1 MGKKQLLILLTLFAL
16 LSSACAYIVIPA
28 DLMVTPTST
37 VSLGWSGVITNIE
50 KSDTGDLHIEISIKN
65 DTQAWSAMKAAETKP
80 AILIASDGKK
90 TNCDTIFVGTGET
103 RIAPGFQVRGYTV
116 GTIKDPKTQLL
127 YVDCNGI
134 AKSSGAKLS
143 IEYSYITGAYD
154 LHIPSVP
161 TNGTMILE
169 LDQVAKDMQYP
180 VSTPIAGLVEKIG
193 DKVSAINSFALILT
207 DVKRTDT
214 GLELFWQAE
223 NPSDYPNYVHIGTP
237 PVVGADGVI
246 YGLYEDPSIAEAT
259 IALPHDKAEWTT
271 TVTVPNSVAGLYV
284 LVSVE
289 TRQSKYFVSHVFD
302 ITDK

>member
-1 MGKKQLLILLTLFAL
+1 MSKKRLLILLTLFAL

-50 KSDTGDLHIEISIKN
+50 KSDAGDLHIEFSIKN
-65 DTQAWSAMKAAETKP
+65 DTQDWSAINAAENKP
-80 AILIASDGKK
+80 ATIITSDGKK
-90 TNCDTIFVGTGET
+90 TNCETVYIGTGGT
-103 RIAPGFQVRGYTV
+103 RLAPGFQVRGYIA
-116 GTIKDPKTQLL
+116 GTKKDPKTQLL
-127 YVDCNGI
+127 YADCKGI
-134 AKSSGAKLS
+134 DKSSGAKLS
-143 IEYSYITGAYD
+143 IEYTYITGAYD

-161 TNGTMILE
+161 TTETMTLD
-169 LDQVAKDMQYP
+169 LDQVAKDIQYP
-180 VSTPIAGLVEKIG
+180 VSNPTAGLVEKIG

-271 TVTVPNSVAGLYV
+271 TVTVPSNVAGLYV

-289 TRQSKYFVSHVFD
+289 TRQSKYFVSHVID